1 VDHRADIFA
10 LGLILNEMFTG
21 TVPLGADHPLVA
33 SATPQYGYIDEV
45 VTRMI
50 RHLPGDRP
58 GSILKIKEELLARGN
73 EFVAFQKLDEAK
85 RAVVPTLDP
94 EDPLNSA
101 DIDVTGCDYEA
112 GTLTLM
118 LKPAPP
124 ARWMQAL
131 QNIGTFRS
139 YPGHSEPRRVN
150 FVNGRALI
158 PANEQTAAGV
168 LQMFKEWVVAA
179 NVDYRNYVK
188 QEAEQ
193 RGIEARRRFAEN
205 QRRADEKA
213 RVMQKLREQ
222 ITS

>member
-1 VDHRADIFA
+1 
-10 LGLILNEMFTG
+10 M
-21 TVPLGADHPLVA
+21 
-33 SATPQYGYIDEV
+33 
-45 VTRMI
+45 
-50 RHLPGDRP
+50 
-58 GSILKIKEELLARGN
+58 
-73 EFVAFQKLDEAK
+73 
-85 RAVVPTLDP
+85 
-94 EDPLNSA
+94 
-101 DIDVTGCDYEA
+101 
-112 GTLTLM
+112 
-118 LKPAPP
+118 
-124 ARWMQAL
+124 
-131 QNIGTFRS
+131 
-139 YPGHSEPRRVN
+139 
-150 FVNGRALI
+150 NGRALI